1 MTRNLLAHSILLAL
15 AIAAAATPARADH
28 CDDIAAQ
35 LGSAIDG
42 LKVGFRAENHIYLSQ
57 PLAKEMS
64 VGCTN
69 RNFQNELYAKQ
80 DGRKPKPAF
89 INLVGGAAAIVF
101 TVPKDDSLTGATR
114 CMQRMGLLRGDTV
127 KMRYRRLNYECTRT
141 KTDASIAIT
150 RDPDE

>member
-1 MTRNLLAHSILLAL
+1 VLAL
-15 AIAAAATPARADH
+15 LIASAATPARADH

-69 RNFQNELYAKQ
+69 RNFQNELYVKQ

-114 CMQRMGLLRGDTV
+114 CMQRMGLLRGDTI

-141 KTDASIAIT
+141 RTDASIAIT
-150 RDPDE
+150 RDSDE